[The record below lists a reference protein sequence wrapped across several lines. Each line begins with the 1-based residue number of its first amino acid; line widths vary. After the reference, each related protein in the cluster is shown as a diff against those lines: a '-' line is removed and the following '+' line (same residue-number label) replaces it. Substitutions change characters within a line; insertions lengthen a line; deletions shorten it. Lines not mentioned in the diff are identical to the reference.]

1 MEEIKLDAIEYS
13 LPLLFS
19 SRCSIQLT
27 FVDVLI
33 KRRKKNKKKSMTE
46 ERGREEDDK
55 M

>member
-33 KRRKKNKKKSMTE
+33 KRRKKKIKKVNDGGE
-46 ERGREEDDK
+46 RERGRR
-55 M
+55 